1 MTTPSLSFKSSV
13 ASTSCLTAQRPVA
26 VTSRQDL
33 LVEDRVRIRLSR
45 FGRKKRPFYRIVAVD
60 SRAPRE
66 THVLEYLGWHDP
78 LKKET
83 NLNAPA
89 IKKWISVGA
98 QPSDTVG
105 SILRK
110 AMVIDTP

>member
-1 MTTPSLSFKSSV
+1 MSSLSFKASIATTRPLQASVSSFQG
-13 ASTSCLTAQRPVA
+13 LTREALV
-26 VTSRQDL
+26 
-33 LVEDRVRIRLSR
+33 VEDRVRIRLSR

-60 SRAPRE
+60 SRKPRNSK
-66 THVLEYLGWHDP
+66 VLENLGWHDP

-89 IKKWISVGA
+89 IKQWLSVGA
-98 QPSDTVG
+98 TPSETVN

-110 AMVIDTP
+110 AMVIEK

>member
-1 MTTPSLSFKSSV
+1 MSCRSFSSSIATTRPFQATATPLQG
-13 ASTSCLTAQRPVA
+13 LTREALV
-26 VTSRQDL
+26 
-33 LVEDRVRIRLSR
+33 VEDRVRIRLSR

-60 SRAPRE
+60 SRKPRNGK
-66 THVLEYLGWHDP
+66 VLENLGWHDP

-89 IKKWISVGA
+89 IKQWLSVGA
-98 QPSDTVG
+98 TPSETVG

-110 AMVIDTP
+110 AMVIEK

>member
-1 MTTPSLSFKSSV
+1 MSSFSFKSSIATTSSLTPRNAVV
-13 ASTSCLTAQRPVA
+13 ASR
-26 VTSRQDL
+26 RDL
-33 LVEDRVRIRLSR
+33 VVEDRVRLRLSR

-66 THVLEYLGWHDP
+66 TRVLQYLGWHDP

-98 QPSDTVG
+98 TPSETVG

-110 AMVIDTP
+110 AMVIES